1 MKNGPMY
8 NSVCTDSSGLCV
20 CVCVCVCARACVRAC
35 VCRTVCGPVLRVADR
50 DLAGID
56 NEALDFHIEDYI
68 NGDGSM

>member
-1 MKNGPMY
+1 MDPCITVY
-8 NSVCTDSSGLCV
+8 VLSPVRARARARV
-20 CVCVCVCARACVRAC
+20 RACVRACVC